1 MGLAVLQTD
10 WVSPKVD
17 IKPMQN
23 QKRDTKTSSPV
34 QRIFWQC
41 AGANEEIL
49 KKEQC
54 ATDRAKYASIGAIVL
69 FISTLASFSM
79 GYAIF
84 VVFENII
91 LSVVLG
97 LLWGWGIRS
106 LDRLFIISIKKKYR
120 ANFGEYLVGSVVQT
134 ITALPRLGLALVL
147 GLVISKPLE
156 IQIFNKE
163 LEAEIAKVNEVEIK
177 NLRKKL
183 YDDEMRALDIEKKRL
198 ENDIKLENEKRDKA
212 HNEYICETR
221 GTCGTG
227 KPNEGPV
234 ALEIK
239 KEVKRIDENIAKLGR
254 QQQEV
259 QQKIDEANNRLNK
272 KIQQLKSKDD
282 GADGLLKRIKTLEN
296 LGRVDPD
303 IANINF
309 FVTLIFILLETSPI
323 FVKILSGYGP
333 YDAIIEREELK
344 TVGGTARGIKE
355 AKHELE
361 LLDKLL
367 KDKGMIRYEIYHLK
381 KIKKIELKGNV
392 DEAQRAQDTFDE
404 IQEKVWE
411 TLQKQLNQ
419 ILAEMAKDQ
428 GENLLEI
435 RSKILIKMEK
445 KIEEQLLQFT
455 DEISLT
461 GKELHEML
469 NKVKTDLLQEALSNR
484 VRGITNEKIVQEVE
498 QQVEEF
504 KAQGFQIKQ
513 EINNENNGSNHKS
526 N

>member
-1 MGLAVLQTD
+1 
-10 WVSPKVD
+10 
-17 IKPMQN
+17 MQN
-23 QKRDTKTSSPV
+23 QKTNTNISFAV
-34 QRIFWQC
+34 QKFLWQC

-49 KKEQC
+49 LRENC
-54 ATDRAKYASIGAIVL
+54 TTDRAKYTSIGAIVL

-84 VVFENII
+84 VIFENRI

-106 LDRLFIISIKKKYR
+106 LDQLFIISIKKKYR
-120 ANFGEYLVGSVVQT
+120 ANFGEYLGGFVAQT
-134 ITALPRLGLALVL
+134 ITAIPRLGLALVL

-183 YDDEMRALDIEKKRL
+183 YDDEMQALDIEKERL
-198 ENDIKLENEKRDKA
+198 ENNIKLEIEKREKA
-212 HNEYICETR
+212 YKEFICEAE
-221 GTCGTG
+221 GKCGTG
-227 KPNEGPV
+227 KYGRGPV
-234 ALEIK
+234 TDEKEKELHRLDQNIAQLKRQK
-239 KEVKRIDENIAKLGR
+239 KEVK
-254 QQQEV
+254 
-259 QQKIDEANNRLNK
+259 QKIDEANNRLNK

-282 GADGLLKRIKTLEN
+282 GADGLLKRVKTLEN

-323 FVKILSGYGP
+323 FVKILSGYGS

-344 TVGGTARGIKE
+344 TIGGTARSIKE
-355 AKHELE
+355 YKHELS

-367 KDKGMIRYEIYHLK
+367 KDKGMITEEIENHK
-381 KIKKIELKGNV
+381 QIKREELQGNLN
-392 DEAQRAQDTFDE
+392 EAKRAQDTFDE
-404 IQEKVWE
+404 IQKKVWK
-411 TLQKQLNQ
+411 TLQNQLNK
-419 ILAEMAKDQ
+419 ILDEIAKDQ

-435 RSKILIKMEK
+435 RSQILMRMEER
-445 KIEEQLLQFT
+445 IEEQLLQFT
-455 DEISLT
+455 NEISLT

-484 VRGITNEKIVQEVE
+484 VRGITNEKIVQELE
-498 QQVEEF
+498 QDVNEF
-504 KAQGFQIKQ
+504 KTQSFQIKQ
-513 EINNENNGSNHKS
+513 EINNENNGSKNHHKT
-526 N
+526 